1 VAVLKSQQD
10 HVFSATQDIAF
21 NTKLISTQESVI
33 KACEE
38 ELSRLTDIGERTRS
52 SLWGEDRAVSARI
65 RYLLKKMGE
74 AESKIEGL
82 EKVNARLKKV
92 ALKLD

>member
-1 VAVLKSQQD
+1 M
-10 HVFSATQDIAF
+10 FSATQDIEF
-21 NTKLISTQESVI
+21 NKKLIATQETTITS
-33 KACEE
+33 CED
-38 ELSRLTDIGERTRS
+38 ELAKLMDIGERTAS
-52 SLWGEDRAVSARI
+52 AVWGKDRAISARI

-92 ALKLD
+92 ISK